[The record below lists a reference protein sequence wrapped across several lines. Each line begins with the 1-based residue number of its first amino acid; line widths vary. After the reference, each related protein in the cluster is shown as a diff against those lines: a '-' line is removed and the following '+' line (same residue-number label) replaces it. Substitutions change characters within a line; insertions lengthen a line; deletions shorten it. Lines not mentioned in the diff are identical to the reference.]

1 MKTKINDGVATLMK
15 AAMEGDTAQAQQMI
29 RDGADVNARDDSGR
43 TALMIAASN
52 GHTYIVQLL
61 LDSGADPAARD
72 KHNMTALLAAE
83 AKGFAR
89 TASLLKE
96 STPNGAQTA
105 AAISPTDER
114 AAALQKSLQHAADK
128 GDTNRIKALIAEGAP
143 LNARTENNWTPLMLA
158 TIKGHTE
165 TVQTLLDKG
174 AEINAQNNK
183 GWTALMFAVSMS
195 DVETMRLLLTK
206 RADANV
212 TDNEG
217 KTALMQ
223 AASENNLDSVRVLL
237 EYKADEN
244 VADRAGETVLS
255 IATRRNSTQI
265 VELLQKAA
273 ENGSSS
279 PSRPSAHGGFESF
292 DETRISTESLF
303 NESELQR
310 LKEEIE
316 GYLPQKWPI
325 VGRAENPTS
334 PASQALVLSE
344 PLPLGERLIA
354 VLESMRQNPAALVAT
369 SPALVSIADIAHKL
383 LLTLPEA
390 AALTNLSRAHLRR
403 AIHGESLKAK
413 KLGRGWRIK
422 RADLDV
428 YVAEL

>member
-72 KHNMTALLAAE
+72 KQNMTALLSAE

-89 TASLLKE
+89 TASLLKD

-105 AAISPTDER
+105 AVISPTDER

-128 GDTNRIKALIAEGAP
+128 GDTKRIKALIAEGAP
-143 LNARTENNWTPLMLA
+143 LNTRTENNWTPLMLA

-165 TVQTLLDKG
+165 TVQTLIEKG

-237 EYKADEN
+237 DHKANVN
-244 VADRAGETVLS
+244 VADRTSETALT
-255 IATRRNSTQI
+255 IAARRNYTQI

-273 ENGSSS
+273 ENGDSSS
-279 PSRPSAHGGFESF
+279 QTSAPSGFGSS
-292 DETRISTESLF
+292 DETHISTEALF

-316 GYLPQKWPI
+316 GYLPQTWLNTERVESSVPI
-325 VGRAENPTS
+325 P
-334 PASQALVLSE
+334 SQALVPSE
-344 PLPLGERLIA
+344 FSHFGERLLTVI
-354 VLESMRQNPAALVAT
+354 ESLRQNSFAPIAP
-369 SPALVSIADIAHKL
+369 SPAPVSIADIAHKL

-390 AALTNLSRAHLRR
+390 AALSNLSRAHLRR

-422 RADLDV
+422 RADLNV
-428 YVAEL
+428 YVSEL